1 MAFEKKKILVAVK
14 TYPNPSKKYQ
24 ETVCVAGV
32 LLDDPRSWI
41 RLYPVPFRSLP
52 LNQQFEKYTIIE
64 AEVRKNPQ
72 DTRPES
78 YKVNAESIQ
87 TIETIGRDYKWRR
100 RKEYLLP
107 LADPS
112 MCQIQKDQKQIQK
125 SLGLFKPSKI
135 EDFIIETTKN
145 ADWDDS
151 EKQILS
157 QMNLFDPTQKALEKI
172 PFKFKIHYFCSDS
185 NCSGHTQGLIDWE
198 TGELYRKVIKA
209 YDEQTALEKIKDKYL
224 NEVFNPNRDPY
235 LIVGNQF
242 GGPLSFL
249 ILSVFWPPDDKQ
261 LDLF

>member
-1 MAFEKKKILVAVK
+1 MVFEKKKILVVVK

-32 LLDDPRSWI
+32 LLNDPHSWI

-52 LNQQFEKYTIIE
+52 LNQQFKKYTIIE
-64 AEVRKNPQ
+64 AEVCKNPQ

-87 TIETIGRDYKWRR
+87 TIEAIGTDNKWRR

-107 LADPS
+107 LVDLS
-112 MCQIQKDQKQIQK
+112 MCQIQDDQKQTQK

-135 EDFIIETTKN
+135 EDFIIEPTKN
-145 ADWDDS
+145 ADWDNS

-157 QMNLFDPTQKALEKI
+157 QMNLFDPNQKILEKI
-172 PFKFKIHYFCSDS
+172 PYKFKIKYFCSDS
-185 NCSGHTQGLIDWE
+185 QCSGHTQGLIDWE
-198 TGELYRKVIKA
+198 TGELFRNVIKS
-209 YDEQTALEKIKDKYL
+209 YNEKTALEKVKEKYL

-242 GGPLSFL
+242 GGRLSFL
-249 ILSVFWPPDDKQ
+249 ILSVFWPPVVKQ